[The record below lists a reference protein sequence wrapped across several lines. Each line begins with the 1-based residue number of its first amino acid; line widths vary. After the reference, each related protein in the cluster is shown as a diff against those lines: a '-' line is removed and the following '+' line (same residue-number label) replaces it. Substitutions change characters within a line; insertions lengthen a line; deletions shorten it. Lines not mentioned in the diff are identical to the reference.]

1 MKVNGAQTN
10 GAQTVRQNVQS
21 DDPVIKNAQSQ
32 IEALQKQI
40 QNLAKN
46 EDMDADTKRE
56 KRQELQ
62 QQISDLN
69 VTIRQRQ
76 MELRNKKQQENM
88 AKAEAARAKNEPETA
103 KKAKQAGAFTT
114 RGLNTVLSAGNAM
127 EISKVQ
133 GDLASRL
140 EGRAN
145 ELKSEIALDK
155 ARGADTKQK
164 SEELA
169 KAARGAEK
177 AKSDQIGTLGKAV
190 KELSDAAEDEN
201 ERKAEQDEDETITGV
216 LYGKDGKL
224 QAEEQEPEYQSKA

>member
-1 MKVNGAQTN
+1 MKINGTQQNTAQS
-10 GAQTVRQNVQS
+10 VRQNVQS
-21 DDPVIKNAQSQ
+21 DDPIIKNAQSQ

-76 MELRNKKQQENM
+76 LELRNKKQQENM

-103 KKAKQAGAFTT
+103 RAKQAGTFST
-114 RGLNTVLSAGNAM
+114 RGLNAVLSAGNAV
-127 EISKVQ
+127 EISKTQ
-133 GDLASRL
+133 GDIAARL
-140 EGRAN
+140 EGRAK

-155 ARGADTKQK
+155 ARGADTRQK

-169 KAARGAEK
+169 KVTRGAEK
-177 AKSDQIGTLGKAV
+177 AKTDQIGTLGKAV
-190 KELSDAAEDEN
+190 KELSDATEDEN
-201 ERKAEQDEDETITGV
+201 ERKAEQDEDETVTGV

-224 QAEEQEPEYQSKA
+224 QAEEQEPEYQAKA

>member
-1 MKVNGAQTN
+1 MKINGAQTS
-10 GAQTVRQNVQS
+10 TVQSVKQNVQS

-32 IEALQKQI
+32 IEELQKRMQA
-40 QNLAKN
+40 LAKN

-69 VTIRQRQ
+69 VTIKQRQ
-76 MELRNKKQQENM
+76 IELRNKKQQENM
-88 AKAEAARAKNEPETA
+88 AKAEAAKAKNAPDSVKE
-103 KKAKQAGAFTT
+103 AKQAGAFTT
-114 RGLNTVLSAGNAM
+114 RGLNAVLSAGNAM
-127 EISKVQ
+127 EISKAQ
-133 GDLASRL
+133 GDIAARL

-145 ELKSEIALDK
+145 ELKSEIKLDK
-155 ARGADTKQK
+155 ERGADTRQK

-169 KAARGAEK
+169 KATRGAGK

-190 KELSDAAEDEN
+190 KELKDAEDEDN
-201 ERKAEQDEDETITGV
+201 RTEEQDEDETANGV

-224 QAEEQEPEYQSKA
+224 QAEEQEPEYQAKA